1 VGKVLT
7 HAKHSLGFLCEVRD
21 VLDGKPGIKLE
32 GPEDGSPIKFELNVH
47 FVDPEEAPR
56 RKLLNDAGSER
67 SE

>member
-1 VGKVLT
+1 M
-7 HAKHSLGFLCEVRD
+7 A
-21 VLDGKPGIKLE
+21 KPGIKLE

-67 SE
+67 VNEQD